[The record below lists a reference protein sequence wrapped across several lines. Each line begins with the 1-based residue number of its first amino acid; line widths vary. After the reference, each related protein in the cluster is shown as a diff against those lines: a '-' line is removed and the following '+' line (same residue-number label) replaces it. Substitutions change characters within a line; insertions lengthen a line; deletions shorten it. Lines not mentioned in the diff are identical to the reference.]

1 MVTVPSFLLRRLYV
15 KGSLRKVAEGV
26 QFQLSNKLGSGY
38 AKRLSPLLVD
48 GNKVPIEDCFF
59 YLDGNEVPF
68 SDVSPKVPFTLAINR
83 STTIIIKNF
92 PLGSGPHTI
101 TMGFE
106 VAGLG
111 ALRFDFTDVPAD
123 G

>member
-15 KGSLRKVAEGV
+15 KGSLRKAAEGV

-38 AKRLSPLLVD
+38 AKRLFPLVVD
-48 GNKVPIEDCFF
+48 GNEVPIKDCFF
-59 YLDGNEVPF
+59 SLDGNEVPF
-68 SDVSPKVPFTLAINR
+68 SDVSQKVPFTLAINK

-92 PLGSGPHTI
+92 SVDAGPHTM

-111 ALRFDFTDVPAD
+111 ALQFDFTDVTVD